1 MLVVDPSM
9 IEMQDLKNPEPGKL
23 IRLKRAAFGQDVR
36 AAVSQLAVQDVTKG
50 HMTDFETLGKVKQQ
64 LSAVSENIMGI
75 QDSGGRKTATEVRTS
90 GEAGVSRLAYLSRV
104 ISARGMV
111 DLTETMSLNNMQYLS
126 APFYLSVVGKDGL
139 EKGLWI
145 QPEMLVG
152 DFYYP
157 VHDGTLPTDKVAML
171 DVWKE
176 VLLAV
181 LQDPGLRGAYDIP
194 KLFEYVAT
202 LGGAKNIQNMRV
214 KGMAPGQIDA
224 GVQSGN
230 LAPVGGDRPTMGV
243 DANAADRG
251 RGSLF

>member
-1 MLVVDPSM
+1 M
-9 IEMQDLKNPEPGKL
+9 
-23 IRLKRAAFGQDVR
+23 
-36 AAVSQLAVQDVTKG
+36 
-50 HMTDFETLGKVKQQ
+50 
-64 LSAVSENIMGI
+64 
-75 QDSGGRKTATEVRTS
+75 
-90 GEAGVSRLAYLSRV
+90 AYLSRV

-145 QPEMLVG
+145 QPEMLIG

-214 KGMAPGQIDA
+214 KGMSPEMIDA
-224 GVQSGN
+224 GAQSGN
-230 LAPVGGDRPTMGV
+230 LVPVGGGRPTMGV
-243 DANAADRG
+243 AESAGDRAT
-251 RGSLF
+251 GSLF